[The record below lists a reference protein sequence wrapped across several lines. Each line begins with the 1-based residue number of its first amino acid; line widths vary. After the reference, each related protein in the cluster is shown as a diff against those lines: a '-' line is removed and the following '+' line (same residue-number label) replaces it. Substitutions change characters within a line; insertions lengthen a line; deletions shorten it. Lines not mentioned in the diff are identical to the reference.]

1 MHDYWGRVRG
11 GDLGS
16 MPAVLGLIVLSLI
29 FGIARPTF
37 FGPLNFANLF
47 TQGAQVVF
55 IAMGLIFVLL
65 LGEIDLSAGFASGV
79 CGAVMAILLT
89 NHGVA
94 WFLAIPAA
102 LLTGVVIGLALGL
115 LIAKVGI
122 PSFVV
127 TLAAFLGFQGLLL
140 VLLGGGINISIRDEF
155 VIALNNNN
163 IPVLWSWIIAFGVV
177 AGYAVVQLARIRGR
191 AARGLV
197 TDPLGIVALRVG
209 GLAVLV
215 LATTA
220 VLTQERAVNPAINS
234 LKGVPIIVPIIAAFL
249 IFWTF
254 VLGRTTYGR
263 HVYAVGGNT
272 EAARRA
278 GIPVDRIRISVFA
291 IGSFMAA
298 VGGIMAVSR
307 ASSVDPNTG
316 GSNILLYSVGAAVIG
331 GTSLFGGKGKV
342 INAVIGGAVIAV
354 IDNGMGLMGFSS
366 GQKYIFTGLILLVAA
381 SVDALARRRAAATGP
396 DGGPR
401 RGAHCPVP
409 SRSHPRTRP
418 GAGALMRAGPSPE
431 EIRRHNLGSLLRY
444 VHLHGATSRAELTS
458 RLGLNRSTIGAL
470 TAELATAG
478 LVTEAAPREKGRAGR
493 PSLVVRPE
501 SARVHAYALS
511 VEADRLRAARVGL
524 GGTILDHREITRP
537 RGLTLLDAAGP
548 LASLIAD
555 MRGGVADDARY
566 VGTGLAITGLARLT
580 SAAPTRS
587 LASRPAARPVG
598 DSPAHDRSDRVRGG
612 AR

>member
-1 MHDYWGRVRG
+1 VTTTTTTAGGVTVIKPTVASHLHDYWGRVRG

-16 MPAVLGLIVLSLI
+16 LPAVLGLIVLSLI
-29 FGIARPTF
+29 FGVARDTF
-37 FGPLNFANLF
+37 FSPLNFANLF
-47 TQGAQVVF
+47 TQSAQVVF

-89 NHGVA
+89 NHGLA
-94 WFLAIPAA
+94 WYVAIPAA
-102 LLTGVVIGLALGL
+102 LLTGILIGLILGL

-155 VIALNNNN
+155 VIALNNDN
-163 IPVLWSWIIAFGVV
+163 IPVVWSWILAIAVV
-177 AGYAVVQLARIRGR
+177 AGYALVQFSRVRGR
-191 AARGLV
+191 AARNLV
-197 TDPLGIVALRVG
+197 TDPIGIVLLRIT

-234 LKGVPIIVPIIAAFL
+234 LKGVPIVVPIIAAFL

-254 VLGRTTYGR
+254 ILGRTTYGR

-278 GIPVDRIRISVFA
+278 GIPVDRIRISVFT

-298 VGGIMAVSR
+298 IGGIMAVSR

-366 GQKYIFTGLILLVAA
+366 GQKFIFTGLILLVAA
-381 SVDALARRRAAATGP
+381 SVDALARRRAAATG
-396 DGGPR
+396 
-401 RGAHCPVP
+401 
-409 SRSHPRTRP
+409 TR
-418 GAGALMRAGPSPE
+418 
-431 EIRRHNLGSLLRY
+431 
-444 VHLHGATSRAELTS
+444 
-458 RLGLNRSTIGAL
+458 
-470 TAELATAG
+470 
-478 LVTEAAPREKGRAGR
+478 
-493 PSLVVRPE
+493 
-501 SARVHAYALS
+501 
-511 VEADRLRAARVGL
+511 
-524 GGTILDHREITRP
+524 
-537 RGLTLLDAAGP
+537 
-548 LASLIAD
+548 
-555 MRGGVADDARY
+555 
-566 VGTGLAITGLARLT
+566 
-580 SAAPTRS
+580 
-587 LASRPAARPVG
+587 
-598 DSPAHDRSDRVRGG
+598 
-612 AR
+612 